1 MAFSVALQLSKAR
14 HRHGRAQEEVFARI
28 VVAKSGNARHAG
40 AVPVV
45 KSGLV
50 LD

>member
-28 VVAKSGNARHAG
+28 VVAKKPAMPGIAG
-40 AVPVV
+40 AVRQ
-45 KSGLV
+45 KGISA
-50 LD
+50 

>member
-28 VVAKSGNARHAG
+28 VVAKKTGNARHCRCSTS
-40 AVPVV
+40 
-45 KSGLV
+45 KR
-50 LD
+50 D